1 MSASDNH
8 RERLRAFLQADLYLV
23 TSQDMSCG
31 RSTVEVVD
39 IALAAGV
46 RLVQLRE
53 KGLAGPEL
61 RGLAEEVR
69 DLTSKAGAVLIIND
83 SVELALAVGADGVHL
98 GQQDCPVAEARIAAP
113 DLLVGASTHSV
124 EEARK
129 AEQDGAS
136 YINIGPVFRTQ
147 TKSWDD
153 EFLGLDGVRRI
164 GNEVE
169 VPFTV
174 MGGIK
179 EEHIPDLIAAGAA
192 AIAVVTAVTAAEHPG
207 EAAESLLSTI
217 RSCKEEDEVRC
228 C

>member
-31 RSTVEVVD
+31 RSTVEVVG

-53 KGLAGPEL
+53 KGLAGPQL

-69 DLTSKAGAVLIIND
+69 DLTAKAGALLIIND

-98 GQQDCPVAEARIAAP
+98 GHQDCPVAEARIAAP

-124 EEARK
+124 EEARE

-164 GNEVE
+164 GKEVE

-217 RSCKEEDEVRC
+217 RSSKKEDEVRC